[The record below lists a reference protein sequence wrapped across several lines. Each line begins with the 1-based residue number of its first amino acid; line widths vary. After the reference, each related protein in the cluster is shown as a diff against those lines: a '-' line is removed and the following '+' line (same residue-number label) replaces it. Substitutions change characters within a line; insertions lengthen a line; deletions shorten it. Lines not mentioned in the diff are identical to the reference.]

1 MKINKKLFHL
11 TLLLIV
17 LSSGCLQEVFKS
29 ENPDEKN
36 IVPVPYPEEAKSTLN
51 PIPVTEQT
59 ISVGKEKYE
68 IFCSMCHGSMGR
80 GAEEVT
86 KSLQVTPSSLVNS
99 DVKKRSDGELFWAS
113 SNGVNGTLMLPWN
126 EILSD
131 AEIWLIVNYIR
142 VLQEES

>member
-11 TLLLIV
+11 TFFLIV
-17 LSSGCLQEVFKS
+17 LTTGCLQGVLTS
-29 ENPDEKN
+29 NNPDEKN
-36 IVPVPYPEEAKSTLN
+36 IVPVPYPEDAKSILN
-51 PIPVTEQT
+51 PMPVTDQT

-80 GAEEVT
+80 GAQEVT
-86 KSLQVTPSSLVNS
+86 KSLQVAPSSLVNS
-99 DVKKRSDGELFWAS
+99 EVKKRSDGELFWAT

-142 VLQEES
+142 VLQEDA